1 MGQLWPMVG
10 WKEKRAKGSNEM
22 SLLIPALEGL
32 RLRISS
38 PKPAWSLETAY
49 PNESGEKKR
58 GAKNPNDNGTRQS
71 WLAKLPQA
79 LSKGSLK
86 VKSLLEFRSDSGLSP
101 QRWLRCYLWAVFPRL
116 TDTSYILRRSLLW
129 GVCML
134 VMIPRSQS
142 PDVRVCW
149 AWASVVH
156 LDDSSGQLWLRDWS
170 SLLSRS
176 ILQVR

>member
-1 MGQLWPMVG
+1 MEGKYTEGKQHRRRGRMGQLWLTVG
-10 WKEKRAKGSNEM
+10 WEEKRAKESNEM
-22 SLLIPALEGL
+22 TLLIAALEGL
-32 RLRISS
+32 RLEISS

-49 PNESGEKKR
+49 PKESGEEE
-58 GAKNPNDNGTRQS
+58 GGDLNGNGTGQS

-79 LSKGSLK
+79 LSKESLK
-86 VKSLLEFRSDSGLSP
+86 VKSLLEFRSDSVLSP

-116 TDTSYILRRSLLW
+116 TDTSYILRRSLLS

-134 VMIPRSQS
+134 VMVQRSQS

-156 LDDSSGQLWLRDWS
+156 AGR
-170 SLLSRS
+170 
-176 ILQVR
+176 